1 MAVTKT
7 DRCEQE
13 VHVGLFFVYVLYF
26 TYLFD
31 ILTQITLKRKVARLV
46 CQRKTLYLQII

>member
-13 VHVGLFFVYVLYF
+13 FMSVGFCLYSFFIH
-26 TYLFD
+26 LFD
-31 ILTQITLKRKVARLV
+31 ILTQITLKRKVARHV